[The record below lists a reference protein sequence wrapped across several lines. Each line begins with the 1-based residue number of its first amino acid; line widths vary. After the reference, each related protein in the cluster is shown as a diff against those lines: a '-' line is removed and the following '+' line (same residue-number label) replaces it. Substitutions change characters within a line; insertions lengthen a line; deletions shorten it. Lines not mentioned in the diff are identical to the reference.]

1 MATQTQVCDFGRPAV
16 DFDLPG
22 TDGKRHTL
30 ASVRG
35 PKGLVVMFI
44 CNHCPYVKAIRERIV
59 RDCKELAA
67 HGIGAVAIMA
77 NDPADYPE
85 DSFENM
91 QRVARELG
99 FPFPY
104 VLDESQAIAR
114 AYDAVCT
121 PEFFGLQRRSRAPV
135 PRAARRFEDRAGRQ
149 RAARTPR
156 GDGRRSANRQG
167 SGRADHGARLLD
179 QVEAELTRDNPGSPG
194 CLMRR

>member
-1 MATQTQVCDFGRPAV
+1 MATQTQVCDFGRKAV

-35 PKGLVVMFI
+35 PTGLVVMFL
-44 CNHCPYVKAIRERIV
+44 CNHCPYVKAIREGIV

-104 VLDESQAIAR
+104 VFDESQEIAR

-121 PEFFGLQRRSRAPV
+121 PEFFGFDAGLELQYHGRFDELLKAMKQIAESGKGPEKQV
-135 PRAARRFEDRAGRQ
+135 P
-149 RAARTPR
+149 
-156 GDGRRSANRQG
+156 S
-167 SGRADHGARLLD
+167 
-179 QVEAELTRDNPGSPG
+179 VG
-194 CLMRR
+194 CSIKWKK

>member
-1 MATQTQVCDFGRPAV
+1 MATQTQVCDFGRKAV

-104 VLDESQAIAR
+104 VFDESQEIAR

-121 PEFFGLQRRSRAPV
+121 PEFFGYNAGLELQYHGRLDASKTAPV
-135 PRAARRFEDRAGRQ
+135 ANARRELFEAMVGV
-149 RAARTPR
+149 ARTGKGPAEQTAALGCSIKWKR
-156 GDGRRSANRQG
+156 G
-167 SGRADHGARLLD
+167 
-179 QVEAELTRDNPGSPG
+179 
-194 CLMRR
+194 